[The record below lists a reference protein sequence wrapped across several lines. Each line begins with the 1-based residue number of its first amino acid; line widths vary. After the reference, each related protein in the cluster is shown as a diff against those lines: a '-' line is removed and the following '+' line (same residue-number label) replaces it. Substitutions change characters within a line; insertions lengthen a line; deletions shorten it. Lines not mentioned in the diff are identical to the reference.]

1 MFYFLEFSCLKI
13 ESWLFLF
20 CVFSDIFSFSCSLYV
35 TYYCGCPFLV
45 KICWIGCWLICT
57 RSPPAAAFEKWN
69 WIRSASGLLRP
80 WEDIPSELI
89 KKSFR
94 KCCITNAL
102 DGTEDDEMWDEDDDD
117 SDPFT
122 GINDDDDD
130 ADLHYADSYEREQAD
145 IDPEGYQNL
154 FGDSDSED
162 FNGF

>member
-45 KICWIGCWLICT
+45 KICSLTSRYI
-57 RSPPAAAFEKWN
+57 
-69 WIRSASGLLRP
+69 
-80 WEDIPSELI
+80 
-89 KKSFR
+89 
-94 KCCITNAL
+94 
-102 DGTEDDEMWDEDDDD
+102 DDD
-117 SDPFT
+117 
-122 GINDDDDD
+122 DDDDD

-145 IDPEGYQNL
+145 IDPDGYQNL